1 MNRLKAR
8 LNEYKWVQENIINLE
23 NRLLEIDT
31 KLQKI
36 TNTLQ
41 LDVVQTTKDS
51 DKWTL
56 LIQKKLDLQELINA
70 EVANGYKEMA
80 KLEGLVSELSEREKL
95 LIRYRYID
103 CLEWELICVKMHYSW
118 RQIHYIHSEALRKL
132 SKTKI
137 QSLHTVAHE
146 KVL

>member
-1 MNRLKAR
+1 MNKIKTR
-8 LNEYKWVQENIINLE
+8 LNEYKWIQENIINLE

-41 LDVVQTTKDS
+41 TDIVQVSKDS

-80 KLEGLVSELSEREKL
+80 KLEGLISELSEREKL

-118 RQIHYIHSEALRKL
+118 RQIHYIHSDALRKL

-137 QSLHTVAHE
+137 QSLHTNAHE

>member
-8 LNEYKWVQENIINLE
+8 LNEYKWIQENIINLE

-41 LDVVQTTKDS
+41 ADIVQESKDS

-56 LIQKKLDLQELINA
+56 LIQKKIDIENKINR
-70 EVANGYKEMA
+70 EVLKGYKEMESIEQ
-80 KLEGLVSELSEREKL
+80 LISELPEREKL

-118 RQIHYIHSEALRKL
+118 RQIHYIHSDALRKL
-132 SKTKI
+132 SKTK
-137 QSLHTVAHE
+137 
-146 KVL
+146 KVVKD

>member
-1 MNRLKAR
+1 MNIKRR
-8 LNEYKWVQENIINLE
+8 LNEYRWIKENIANLE

-41 LDVVQTTKDS
+41 PDKVQVSKDS

-70 EVANGYKEMA
+70 EVANGYKEIA
-80 KLEGLVSELSEREKL
+80 KLEGLISELSEREKL

-118 RQIHYIHSEALRKL
+118 RQIHYIHSDVLRKL

-137 QSLHTVAHE
+137 QSLHTNAHE

>member
-1 MNRLKAR
+1 MNKIKAR
-8 LNEYKWVQENIINLE
+8 LNEYKWIQENINNLE

-41 LDVVQTTKDS
+41 ADIVQVSKDS

-80 KLEGLVSELSEREKL
+80 KLEGLISELSEREKL

-118 RQIHYIHSEALRKL
+118 RQIHYIHSDALRKL

-137 QSLHTVAHE
+137 QSLHTNAHE

>member
-1 MNRLKAR
+1 MNIKRR
-8 LNEYKWVQENIINLE
+8 LNEYRWIKENIANLE

-41 LDVVQTTKDS
+41 PDIVQVSKDS

-80 KLEGLVSELSEREKL
+80 KLEGLISELSEREKL

-118 RQIHYIHSEALRKL
+118 RQIHYIHSDVLRKL

-137 QSLHTVAHE
+137 QSLHTNAHE

>member
-1 MNRLKAR
+1 MNKIKAR
-8 LNEYKWVQENIINLE
+8 LNEYKWIQENIINLE

-41 LDVVQTTKDS
+41 SDVVQTTKDS

-118 RQIHYIHSEALRKL
+118 RQIHYIHSDALRKL

-146 KVL
+146 KML

>member
-1 MNRLKAR
+1 
-8 LNEYKWVQENIINLE
+8 
-23 NRLLEIDT
+23 
-31 KLQKI
+31 
-36 TNTLQ
+36 
-41 LDVVQTTKDS
+41 DVVQTTKDS

-56 LIQKKLDLQELINA
+56 LIQKKLDLEELINA
-70 EVANGYKEMA
+70 EVASGYEEMA
-80 KLEGLVSELSEREKL
+80 RLEQMISGLTEREKL

-118 RQIHYIHSEALRKL
+118 RQIHYIHSDALRKL

-137 QSLHTVAHE
+137 QSLHTNAHE

>member
-8 LNEYKWVQENIINLE
+8 LNEYKWIRENIINLE

-41 LDVVQTTKDS
+41 TDVVQTTKDN

-56 LIQKKLDLQELINA
+56 LIQKKMDLQELINA

-80 KLEGLVSELSEREKL
+80 KLEGLISELSEREKL

-118 RQIHYIHSEALRKL
+118 RQIHYIHADALRKL

-137 QSLHTVAHE
+137 QSLHTNAHE

>member
-1 MNRLKAR
+1 MNIKCR
-8 LNEYKWVQENIINLE
+8 LNEYRWIKENIANLE

-41 LDVVQTTKDS
+41 PDKVQMSKDS
-51 DKWTL
+51 DKWAL

-70 EVANGYKEMA
+70 EVANGYKEIA
-80 KLEGLVSELSEREKL
+80 KLEGLISELSEREKL

-118 RQIHYIHSEALRKL
+118 RQIHYIHSDALRKL

-137 QSLHTVAHE
+137 QSLHTNAHE
-146 KVL
+146 EVL

>member
-8 LNEYKWVQENIINLE
+8 LNEYKWIQENIINLE

-41 LDVVQTTKDS
+41 MDIVQVSKDS

-56 LIQKKLDLQELINA
+56 LIQKKLDVQELINV

-80 KLEGLVSELSEREKL
+80 KLEGLISELSEREKL

-118 RQIHYIHSEALRKL
+118 RQIHYIHSDALRKL

-137 QSLHTVAHE
+137 QSLHTNAHE

>member
-1 MNRLKAR
+1 MNIKRR
-8 LNEYKWVQENIINLE
+8 LNEYRWIKENIANLE

-41 LDVVQTTKDS
+41 PDKVQMSKDS

-70 EVANGYKEMA
+70 EVANGYKEIA
-80 KLEGLVSELSEREKL
+80 KLEGLISELSEREKL

-118 RQIHYIHSEALRKL
+118 RQIHYIHSDVLRKL

-137 QSLHTVAHE
+137 QSLHTNAHE

>member
-8 LNEYKWVQENIINLE
+8 LNEYKWIQENIINLE

-41 LDVVQTTKDS
+41 TDIVQVSKDS

-80 KLEGLVSELSEREKL
+80 KLEGLISELSEREKL

-118 RQIHYIHSEALRKL
+118 RQIHYIHSDALRKL

-137 QSLHTVAHE
+137 QSLHTNAHE

>member
-1 MNRLKAR
+1 MNKIKTR
-8 LNEYKWVQENIINLE
+8 LNEYKWIQENIINLE

-41 LDVVQTTKDS
+41 MDIVQVSKDS

-56 LIQKKLDLQELINA
+56 LIQKKLDVQELINV

-80 KLEGLVSELSEREKL
+80 KLEGLISELSEREKL

-118 RQIHYIHSEALRKL
+118 RQIHYIHSDALRKL

-137 QSLHTVAHE
+137 QSLHTNAHE